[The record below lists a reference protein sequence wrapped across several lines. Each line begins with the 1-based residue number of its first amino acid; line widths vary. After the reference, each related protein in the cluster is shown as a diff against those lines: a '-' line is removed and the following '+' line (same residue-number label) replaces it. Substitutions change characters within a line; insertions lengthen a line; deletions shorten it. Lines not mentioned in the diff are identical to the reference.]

1 MQGLGFAG
9 TPTSPVAAVP
19 VPRQWPWHDG
29 ERLHPQG
36 ADERLHTD
44 PSISSAWLLDILSM
58 LLPEFLQVSLDRYSS
73 KINWYTNCMVCLS
86 LLVEVA
92 TKGWGPDYPILGA
105 GRGLPAL
112 LSSSC
117 PASVSLIQL

>member
-58 LLPEFLQVSLDRYSS
+58 LLPEFLQQPTEQSVIYS
-73 KINWYTNCMVCLS
+73 IG
-86 LLVEVA
+86 LLQRPSE
-92 TKGWGPDYPILGA
+92 
-105 GRGLPAL
+105 
-112 LSSSC
+112 
-117 PASVSLIQL
+117 